1 MNAILEGLKYFL
13 DPRFVLLCGAGSVA
27 GLFVGAVPGLS
38 VSMATALLVSIT
50 YSWEAPDALAAV
62 MGVYV
67 VGVFSGALSAILLN
81 IPGAPSSVVTT
92 LDGYPMAKRG
102 EAYKAL
108 KYATVYSFVGS
119 VFGLIALALLAGP
132 ITSAALQF
140 QPMDYFLLAM
150 FGLTTRRWEAL
161 RQKALQKVWSA

>member
-1 MNAILEGLKYFL
+1 MDAILHSLVYFIQ
-13 DPRFVLLCGAGSVA
+13 PKFVLLCGLGSVA
-27 GLFVGAVPGLS
+27 GLFVGSIPGLS

-50 YSWEAPDALAAV
+50 YTWSANDALATV

-81 IPGAPSSVVTT
+81 IPGAPASVVTT
-92 LDGYPMAKRG
+92 LDGYPLAKRG

-119 VFGLIALALLAGP
+119 VFGLVMLALLAKP
-132 ITSAALQF
+132 ITAIALKF
-140 QPMDYFLLAM
+140 QPMDYFLFANN
-150 FGLTTRRWEAL
+150 
-161 RQKALQKVWSA
+161 